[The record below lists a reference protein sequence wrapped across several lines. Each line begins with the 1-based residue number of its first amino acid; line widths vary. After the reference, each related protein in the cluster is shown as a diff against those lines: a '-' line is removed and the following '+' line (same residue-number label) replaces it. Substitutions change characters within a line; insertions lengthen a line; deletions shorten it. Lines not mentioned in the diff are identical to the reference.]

1 MEAHALVLWF
11 DTEFSGRFCG
21 ERPVTLSTSPHGPQT
36 HWAQTVLTLRQPVLL
51 QVLLYQL
58 SCAGF

>member
-11 DTEFSGRFCG
+11 DTEFSARSCA
-21 ERPVTLSTSPHGPQT
+21 ERPVTLSTSPHAPQT

-51 QVLLYQL
+51 QVLQPL
-58 SCAGF
+58 